1 MNTATVAPG
10 DCFTCDVNAGR
21 RVAPGGTI
29 YQDEHWIAEHGV
41 DLLVRGYVV
50 LKPRRHVHE
59 FADLLRDEAA
69 AFGPVL
75 QTISA
80 AMRRAMA
87 TERIY
92 VCSFAETVHHLHFHL
107 LPRYRDMPGLGPNLL
122 PELFAGDRWAC
133 TPADAEEAAALVRKE
148 LR

>member
-1 MNTATVAPG
+1 VNTATVAPG

-29 YQDEHWIAEHGV
+29 YQDEHRIAEHGV

-87 TERIY
+87 TEHRWRSAWADSPARPTLIRPLPFAHVAFRI
-92 VCSFAETVHHLHFHL
+92 VML
-107 LPRYRDMPGLGPNLL
+107 
-122 PELFAGDRWAC
+122 
-133 TPADAEEAAALVRKE
+133 
-148 LR
+148 